1 MTLTYFELGDIRVAQ
16 EHQGDPDGGV
26 VLGIGDLV
34 RSLSVADAME
44 LAQALLDQMQPA
56 LPDQVICA
64 PPKGCGAAV
73 IWLKTTAGRPTPVD
87 PRKVVVC
94 SADGSYHTGYESHF
108 ASCPNR
114 GNFRK
119 GKKG

>member
-1 MTLTYFELGDIRVAQ
+1 MTAGYFELGDIRVAQ
-16 EHQGDPDGGV
+16 ERQGDPDGGV
-26 VLGIGDLV
+26 VIGIGDVV
-34 RSLSVADAME
+34 RDLSVADALE
-44 LAQALLDQMQPA
+44 LSRALLDQMLPA

-87 PRKVVVC
+87 PRQLVVI
-94 SADGSYHTGYESHF
+94 SADGAYHTGYESHF

-119 GKKG
+119 TKKG